1 MSGNSSGTDPS
12 RGRTIMPSVTYQLA
26 ADAAPLMPGGNWS
39 ARPSAASG
47 KEGAVLEHPDGRR
60 VEISPARRE
69 GYVRARVAYP
79 DTSYNLTQRHHP
91 SAEMRADRGGRALEQ
106 AVRTKLL
113 PVYDETYPKVL
124 AANEKSR
131 QHAEARAA
139 VADLL
144 VSLVPGA
151 EVIRSEQ
158 SRIVE
163 YRKRGTIERVTAQV
177 LGDGLNIVTFR
188 YVGDEATEAV
198 MKAYGEVIRRT
209 APAPDGRSHDADEVA
224 Q

>member
-1 MSGNSSGTDPS
+1 
-12 RGRTIMPSVTYQLA
+12 MPSITYQLA
-26 ADAAPLMPGGNWS
+26 AEAAPLMPGGGWT

-60 VEISPARRE
+60 IEISPARRE

-79 DTSYNLTQRHHP
+79 DTSYSLMQRHRP
-91 SAEMRADRGGRALEQ
+91 RTEMRADRGGRALEQ

-124 AANEKSR
+124 AANEESR
-131 QHAEARAA
+131 KHAETRAA
-139 VADLL
+139 VADHL
-144 VSLVPGA
+144 VALVPGA
-151 EVIRSEQ
+151 EVTRSEP
-158 SRIVE
+158 SLIVE

-198 MKAYGEVIRRT
+198 MKAYGEVTRRT
-209 APAPDGRSHDADEVA
+209 TAAPDNRSGDASEA
-224 Q
+224 AR

>member
-1 MSGNSSGTDPS
+1 
-12 RGRTIMPSVTYQLA
+12 MPSITHQLA
-26 ADAAPLMPGGNWS
+26 ADAAPLMPGDGWT
-39 ARPSAASG
+39 ARPSASSG
-47 KEGAVLEHPDGRR
+47 KHCAVLEHPDGRR

-79 DTSYNLTQRHHP
+79 DTSYDLTQRHRP
-91 SAEMRADRGGRALEQ
+91 STEMRADRFGRALEQ
-106 AVRTKLL
+106 AGRARLL

-124 AANEKSR
+124 AATEKSH

-139 VADLL
+139 VADRL

-151 EVIRSEQ
+151 EVIRSEP

-177 LGDGLNIVTFR
+177 LGDGLSIVTFR

-198 MKAYGEVIRRT
+198 MKAYREVIRRT
-209 APAPDGRSHDADEVA
+209 APTPAPDSPSGDADEA
-224 Q
+224 AR

>member
-1 MSGNSSGTDPS
+1 
-12 RGRTIMPSVTYQLA
+12 MPSITCQLA
-26 ADAAPLMPGGNWS
+26 AEAAPLMPGDGWS

-60 VEISPARRE
+60 IEISPARRE

-79 DTSYNLTQRHHP
+79 DTSYHLTPRHRP
-91 SAEMRADRGGRALEQ
+91 STEMRADRGGRALEQ

-124 AANEKSR
+124 AANEESHR
-131 QHAEARAA
+131 HSEARAA
-139 VADLL
+139 VADRL
-144 VSLVPGA
+144 VGLVPGA
-151 EVIRSEQ
+151 EVIRSDP

-177 LGDGLNIVTFR
+177 LGDGLNLVTFR

-198 MKAYGEVIRRT
+198 MKAYGEVIRST
-209 APAPDGRSHDADEVA
+209 APAPDGRSRDADEA
-224 Q
+224 AR